1 MIYTNLLLYRKKL
14 LKIFKR
20 LEREVIFMRL
30 QEVLNKFTNCD
41 FLITVNG
48 GCSELY
54 FGEYEDEKKRE
65 YWKEYK
71 DKKVKSMA
79 ILTTNGE
86 PELCIEIEE
95 EKINENNM

>member
-1 MIYTNLLLYRKKL
+1 MEYSVRFKSSAMIKSLTTMV
-14 LKIFKR
+14 
-20 LEREVIFMRL
+20 E
-30 QEVLNKFTNCD
+30 
-41 FLITVNG
+41 
-48 GCSELY
+48 S
-54 FGEYEDEKKRE
+54 KRE

>member
-1 MIYTNLLLYRKKL
+1 MV
-14 LKIFKR
+14 
-20 LEREVIFMRL
+20 E
-30 QEVLNKFTNCD
+30 
-41 FLITVNG
+41 
-48 GCSELY
+48 S
-54 FGEYEDEKKRE
+54 KRE

>member
-1 MIYTNLLLYRKKL
+1 MALANADEWTG
-14 LKIFKR
+14 
-20 LEREVIFMRL
+20 E
-30 QEVLNKFTNCD
+30 
-41 FLITVNG
+41 G
-48 GCSELY
+48 GVGRVSLH
-54 FGEYEDEKKRE
+54 
-65 YWKEYK
+65 YK